1 MVSLR
6 IITDVALLDQDSP
19 EVRKVIGII
28 KTLLAVSQSRLSQF
42 AWRHLTLRN
51 EIYPTFLRR
60 KFSEEFE
67 RNTRESYSGVTS
79 CMVQLL
85 LRPEIAVKYRRREP

>member
-19 EVRKVIGII
+19 EVRNVIGII

-42 AWRHLTLRN
+42 ARRHLTLRN
-51 EIYPTFLRR
+51 EIYSTFLRR
-60 KFSEEFE
+60 KFSK
-67 RNTRESYSGVTS
+67 S
-79 CMVQLL
+79 LK
-85 LRPEIAVKYRRREP
+85 EILENLTLG